1 MQIVPYFHNQF
12 YEYKYLQYL
21 FLANSTEKS
30 KNSTEANTE
39 HVDDKNT
46 IGHIGQNTTADHAKN
61 YTDNIHAYVNVMRN
75 ILAPQVSNPLHSTGI
90 CSSYT
95 EFIVVVILT
104 TFVNFFVFVLISLF
118 CRFV

>member
-1 MQIVPYFHNQF
+1 MNVKT
-12 YEYKYLQYL
+12 EYIY
-21 FLANSTEKS
+21 STEKS
-30 KNSTEANTE
+30 KNSTEADTD

-46 IGHIGQNTTADHAKN
+46 IGHVGTNATADHAKN

-75 ILAPQVSNPLHSTGI
+75 RLAPQVSNPLHSTGI

-118 CRFV
+118 CRFVQV

>member
-1 MQIVPYFHNQF
+1 MNVKT
-12 YEYKYLQYL
+12 EYIY
-21 FLANSTEKS
+21 STEKS
-30 KNSTEANTE
+30 KKSTEADTD

-46 IGHIGQNTTADHAKN
+46 IGHVGTNATADHAKN

-75 ILAPQVSNPLHSTGI
+75 RLAPQAKASNQLHSTGI

-104 TFVNFFVFVLISLF
+104 TFVNFFVFVLIALY
-118 CRFV
+118 CRFVQA